1 MKRLKS
7 ATNRVQISSA
17 EDFVIVLDPDEITK
31 YHITP
36 LCGMMTRSAIHRGMS
51 NTWDKYCI
59 KKVTI
64 KINPADSTYTA
75 AYDKSDYYKI
85 FTAYDITST
94 APDIA
99 FSSIKTYDSY
109 KETVF
114 AQLANNQIDS
124 HIVVINTPSRWFS
137 TKTTDFAN
145 NFITGV
151 YFTKGI
157 VDPYT
162 GFSELFTFKLRATF
176 QFDVEYKGCRV
187 DESYVKTIMD
197 AISLPPER
205 LIEYVPVP
213 VPLQKMRYIIWG
225 AWSGS
230 GGSRTKIWEQ
240 VLFISPLTWHSA
252 PVTYPAAP
260 AGMDN
265 RAIFVS
271 HQPDGYWLARVY
283 RTSGAEIGVTENAYS
298 IGFHT
303 PTGGDSESF
312 MTPLE
317 PTPLPEH
324 ANSTG
329 QVIQYMM
336 SQNDNTIYLNQ
347 YSYFDNEYFEIL

>member
-1 MKRLKS
+1 MKHLKT

-17 EDFVIVLDPDEITK
+17 EDFVISLDPDEITK

-36 LCGMMTRSAIHRGMS
+36 LCGMMTRSAIHRGLS

-59 KKVTI
+59 KKVVI
-64 KINPADSTYTA
+64 KIIPANSTYTA

-124 HIVVINTPSRWFS
+124 HMVVINTPSRWFS
-137 TKTTDFAN
+137 TKTTDFTN

-157 VDPYT
+157 LDPYT
-162 GFSELFTFKLRATF
+162 GFSELFDFKLRATF

-197 AISLPPER
+197 AISPPPER
-205 LIEYVPVP
+205 SIEYVPVP
-213 VPLQKMRYIIWG
+213 IPLKKIRWIIWAG
-225 AWSGS
+225 Y
-230 GGSRTKIWEQ
+230 GGEGNAKYWEGRLE
-240 VLFISPLTWHSA
+240 VSPLTWRA
-252 PVTYPAAP
+252 TAITYPAP
-260 AGMDN
+260 TTPDTRN
-265 RAIFVS
+265 RTIFVS
-271 HQPDGYWLARVY
+271 NQGGFWLVRCYTQLIGYPTTVGANSYSMNFTTTQDG
-283 RTSGAEIGVTENAYS
+283 N
-298 IGFHT
+298 
-303 PTGGDSESF
+303 PESF

-317 PTPLPEH
+317 PTPMPL
-324 ANSTG
+324 AGNSQG
-329 QVIQYMM
+329 QIVRYMM
-336 SQNDNTIYLNQ
+336 ERNENLMYLQQ
-347 YSYFDNEYFEIL
+347 YTYFDDDYFDFL